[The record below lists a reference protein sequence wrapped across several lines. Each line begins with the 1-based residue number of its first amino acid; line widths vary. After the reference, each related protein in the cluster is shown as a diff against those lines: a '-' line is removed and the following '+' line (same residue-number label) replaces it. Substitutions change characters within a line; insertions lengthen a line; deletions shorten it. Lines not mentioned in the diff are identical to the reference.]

1 MEKRGSSLSHSINR
15 LLGRRTD
22 DTHPDRM
29 KAYSSNLP
37 VYNENR
43 KDIPLAVRAE
53 TAEHAR
59 SSSPSQAQ
67 CQNICVFPWMQ
78 IRRGKRDKKKRTRAP
93 QEKAGDD
100 KLNRTIYSTRQLVEL
115 EKEFHYNRYLCR
127 PRRIEIAQ
135 TLGLT
140 EKQVKIWF
148 QNRRMKWK
156 KENKSVEKAL
166 ENEIQERVRQ
176 LSAQNPN
183 GFGSLSLMN
192 LNSHP
197 NSSVFNESNS
207 FQRNYNPYSTPMQ
220 SYNGGGFM
228 ERPRAI
234 WSQGPLQHF

>member
-1 MEKRGSSLSHSINR
+1 MHLTRYLNLLSLTI
-15 LLGRRTD
+15 
-22 DTHPDRM
+22 
-29 KAYSSNLP
+29 KII
-37 VYNENR
+37 
-43 KDIPLAVRAE
+43 DISLF
-53 TAEHAR
+53 T
-59 SSSPSQAQ
+59 
-67 CQNICVFPWMQ
+67 
-78 IRRGKRDKKKRTRAP
+78 GAP

>member
-1 MEKRGSSLSHSINR
+1 
-15 LLGRRTD
+15 
-22 DTHPDRM
+22 
-29 KAYSSNLP
+29 
-37 VYNENR
+37 
-43 KDIPLAVRAE
+43 
-53 TAEHAR
+53 
-59 SSSPSQAQ
+59 
-67 CQNICVFPWMQ
+67 
-78 IRRGKRDKKKRTRAP
+78 
-93 QEKAGDD
+93 
-100 KLNRTIYSTRQLVEL
+100 
-115 EKEFHYNRYLCR
+115 
-127 PRRIEIAQ
+127 
-135 TLGLT
+135 
-140 EKQVKIWF
+140 
-148 QNRRMKWK
+148 MKWK